1 MTKNELV
8 YLSTADIYPHSDNP
22 RKELGDL
29 SELAESVK
37 VNGILQNL
45 TVVPRAGGGYTVI
58 IGHRRLGAAKMAG
71 LDTVPCVIADMDDKT
86 QISTMLTE
94 NMQRH
99 DLTPYEQAQSFAQ
112 LLDFGMSVEEI
123 ADKSGFSP
131 ATVRRRVKM
140 AELDAEK
147 LKAVSDRQINLADF
161 DELAKIEDLARRN
174 ELLEKIGTRD
184 FDMAVKGA
192 IRLQEIAKHLP
203 RVRAALKAAGVKK
216 LKNDERYN
224 SRFESVGS
232 ECPSVWEWQDS
243 DIPKVSGQ
251 LFYYIQEWTGDVE
264 FYTERKRAKP
274 ERKSKEEKAREL
286 AAAEAWA
293 ELERVSALAYELRQA
308 FVDRL
313 SYNPGNAE
321 KMLRGALFAGVYRAA
336 RYIPGGGDFAYDLL
350 NIEKQGCEIDG
361 VHIAEELPKL
371 PRKYVPQLIYALF
384 GDGREPWTPV
394 SMSRRDFPR
403 FGQNGRLLLLY
414 KWLQGLGYE
423 MSTEEMA
430 LMDGSHEVYKRGVS

>member
-1 MTKNELV
+1 MAVNELV
-8 YLSTADIYPHSDNP
+8 YLSSADIYPHPNNP

-37 VNGILQNL
+37 ANGILQNL

-86 QISTMLTE
+86 QVTTMLTE

-147 LKAVSDRQINLADF
+147 LKAVSDRQINLS
-161 DELAKIEDLARRN
+161 
-174 ELLEKIGTRD
+174 
-184 FDMAVKGA
+184 VKRA
-192 IRLQEIAKHLP
+192 ILLQETAKHLP
-203 RVRAALKAAGVKK
+203 RVQAVLKAAGVKK
-216 LKNDERYN
+216 LKNGEKYN
-224 SRFESVGS
+224 GRFEPIR
-232 ECPSVWEWQDS
+232 CKWPLVWEWQDS
-243 DIPKVSGQ
+243 DIPKVRGQ
-251 LFYYIQEWTGDVE
+251 LFYYIQEWNGNVE

-274 ERKSKEEKAREL
+274 ERKSKEEKTREL
-286 AAAEAWA
+286 AVAEAWA
-293 ELERVSALAYELRQA
+293 ELERVSALAYEMRQA

-321 KMLRGALFAGVYRAA
+321 KILRGALFAGVYRAA
-336 RYIPGGGDFAYDLL
+336 RYIPGGDDFAYDLL
-350 NIEKQGCEIDG
+350 NIEKQYGKIDG

-371 PRKYVPQLIYALF
+371 PQKYVPQLIYALF
-384 GDGREPWTPV
+384 GDDREPWSTV

-403 FGQNGRLLLLY
+403 FEQDGRLLLLY
-414 KWLQGLGYE
+414 KWLQDQGYE
-423 MSTEEMA
+423 MSTEEMT
-430 LMDGSHEVYKRGVS
+430 LIDGSHEAYKRGVK